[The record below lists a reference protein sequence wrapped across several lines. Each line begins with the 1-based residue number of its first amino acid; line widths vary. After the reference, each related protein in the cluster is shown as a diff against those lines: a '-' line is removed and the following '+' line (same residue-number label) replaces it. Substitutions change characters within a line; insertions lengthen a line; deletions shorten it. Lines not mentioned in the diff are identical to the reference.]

1 VESFAG
7 CDRPRFFL
15 PIGDIVGLEN
25 DLLYM
30 VDQFHYSHLAVVE
43 MPWSRRKRLI
53 TEHYEL
59 QSLRNRKREEASRSS
74 RGKR

>member
-1 VESFAG
+1 MVRSPRR
-7 CDRPRFFL
+7 DRPGFFL
-15 PIGDIVGLEN
+15 PIGDVVGLEN

-30 VDQFHYSHLAVVE
+30 VDQFHFTHLAVVE

-59 QSLRNRKREEASRSS
+59 QALRNRNREEAARKA
-74 RGKR
+74 RGRR